1 MKTFNEFINEKSNI
15 ELTPRQKI
23 AEIGKKQSD
32 LKSKTAE
39 LVNKKREKPE
49 DRVLIDL
56 QIELNQLKIQE
67 LDIQRKI
74 MTYKL

>member
-32 LKSKTAE
+32 KFQNISASL
-39 LVNKKREKPE
+39 
-49 DRVLIDL
+49 
-56 QIELNQLKIQE
+56 
-67 LDIQRKI
+67 
-74 MTYKL
+74 

>member
-39 LVNKKREKPE
+39 LVNKKR
-49 DRVLIDL
+49 
-56 QIELNQLKIQE
+56 
-67 LDIQRKI
+67 
-74 MTYKL
+74 